1 MRYLLIIVFSAL
13 FWACGSKEI
22 APDGQQSLMEA
33 SKQELATA
41 LEERDQLLAL
51 VKDITVSMD
60 RIKHIENV
68 LTVSGVSPNENS
80 AQRQRML
87 SDIAAI
93 QQELKQRRDKL
104 AEMEKRFSE
113 SSLYSEQ
120 LGATLE
126 ALRHQVD
133 NQYDEIEG
141 LRDQLTSA
149 HQQIITLNTTVDSL
163 NTAVDSV
170 NQDLDAALAASYR
183 LANELNTCYYVVAP
197 KAQLQDH
204 HIIETRFLRK
214 SRLLK
219 GDFDQGFFVIADKR
233 NLTSIDLNSP
243 KVKLYTNHPEDSYVI
258 TETDSTK
265 TLTILDYEKFWSITN
280 YLVIQID

>member
-60 RIKHIENV
+60 RIKHLENV

-141 LRDQLTSA
+141 LRDQLT
-149 HQQIITLNTTVDSL
+149 LNVDSL

-170 NQDLDAALAASYR
+170 NQDLDAALAASHR